1 MPRYSLFLLFFFLV
15 SCVAASGQS
24 KAERPRERPALDM
37 ERATSDLVRDE
48 ESSPTSPSNVDERY
62 RKLMNI
68 IMHMVRNNMPV
79 KEILPQE
86 EGRRIESLL
95 RNKELDKASSMVSD
109 SIRRLSKGKTG
120 EGVIDIGRDI
130 ENKPSVFQEPH
141 LQPPGQP
148 STPILDADDIIWGT
162 EGGVFIS
169 SYSDISDTTRRL
181 VGVINNNLGIR
192 YVKVRIQM
200 PSVSI
205 AGKGLTPDMCMP
217 SLDNCRV
224 RFNLDETAR
233 LFKANNWSMVPMLSH
248 DPNDSNIT
256 GSDIDSYVEFVD
268 WFISKYKNEANIR
281 YVELVNAPIHW
292 WKGSKEQLL
301 ELNNKVYDRVKGK
314 YPDLSIGTPGF
325 EYMLDN
331 PSSEIEIQQI
341 EYFLD
346 KRNGA
351 KFDFWAFHGYPLTGR
366 RMTGIYPPTKTG
378 FNNRYG
384 GNPGILE
391 IRKKLDANGWYNREI
406 FDTEHIGVSGPSQPI
421 VSDELDRLDAAYTT
435 QELLLKRVLKN
446 KGKFVLSGIFPLK
459 IYPKGNRGEFAWG
472 SLKPDASLTRT
483 VKAVSLLRSK
493 LSEYTHS
500 SHING
505 EFDNENQVWVEKFQ
519 SGKKELY
526 IFFKPF
532 KYQSNKSIMIDNETL
547 NYDLVLNGTPA
558 SIILTDIN
566 GNSVNLMPSQ
576 TIPLKA
582 VNSLSYLEV
591 GY

>member
-1 MPRYSLFLLFFFLV
+1 RS
-15 SCVAASGQS
+15 
-24 KAERPRERPALDM
+24 
-37 ERATSDLVRDE
+37 
-48 ESSPTSPSNVDERY
+48 
-62 RKLMNI
+62 
-68 IMHMVRNNMPV
+68 
-79 KEILPQE
+79 
-86 EGRRIESLL
+86 
-95 RNKELDKASSMVSD
+95 KELDNASALVSGAIHRL
-109 SIRRLSKGKTG
+109 SISKGKTG
-120 EGVIDIGRDI
+120 EGVIDIGRGI
-130 ENKPSVFQEPH
+130 EKKSSVFQEPYP
-141 LQPPGQP
+141 QPTGQA

-162 EGGVFIS
+162 EGGVFLS

-181 VGVINNNLGIR
+181 ISVINNNLKLR
-192 YVKVRIQM
+192 YVKVRIQQ

-205 AGKGLTPDMCMP
+205 VGKSFTPNICMP
-217 SLDNCRV
+217 SQDNCRV

-256 GSDIDSYVEFVD
+256 ASDIDSYVEFVD
-268 WFISKYKNEANIR
+268 WFVSKYKNEANVR

-292 WKGSKEQLL
+292 WKGAKEQLL

-314 YPDLSIGTPGF
+314 YPDILIGTPGF

-331 PSSEIEIQQI
+331 PSSEMEIQQI

-346 KRNGA
+346 ERNGA

-366 RMTGIYPPTKTG
+366 RMTGIYPPTKSG

-384 GNPGILE
+384 GIPGILE
-391 IRKKLDANGWYNREI
+391 IRKKLDANGWHNREI
-406 FDTEHIGVSGPSQPI
+406 IDTEHTGMSGPAQPEI
-421 VSDELDRLDAAYTT
+421 SDETDKLDAAYTT
-435 QELLLKRVLKN
+435 QELLLKRTLKSR
-446 KGKFVLSGIFPLK
+446 GKFVLSGIFPLK

-493 LSEYTHS
+493 FGEYMHS
-500 SHING
+500 SHISG

-532 KYQSNKSIMIDNETL
+532 KYQVNRSIVMDNETI
-547 NYDLVLNGTPA
+547 NYGLVLSGTPA
-558 SIILTDIN
+558 SISLTDIN
-566 GNSVNLMPSQ
+566 GDSMNVTITPSQ

-591 GY
+591 SY

>member
-15 SCVAASGQS
+15 SCIATSGQS
-24 KAERPRERPALDM
+24 KAERPRERPVLDM
-37 ERATSDLVRDE
+37 ERATSDLVHEE

-62 RKLMNI
+62 RKLMSI
-68 IMHMVRNNMPV
+68 IMTMIQRSISV

-86 EGRRIESLL
+86 EGRKIESLL
-95 RNKELDKASSMVSD
+95 RSKELDKASALVSGA
-109 SIRRLSKGKTG
+109 IHRFPKGKTG

-130 ENKPSVFQEPH
+130 EKKSSVIQEPNS
-141 LQPPGQP
+141 QQTGQA
-148 STPILDADDIIWGT
+148 STPILDADDIVWGT
-162 EGGVFIS
+162 EGGVFLS

-181 VGVINNNLGIR
+181 ISVINNNLKLR
-192 YVKVRIQM
+192 YVKVRIQQ

-205 AGKGLTPDMCMP
+205 DGKSFTPNICMP
-217 SLDNCRV
+217 SQDNCRV

-256 GSDIDSYVEFVD
+256 ATDIDSYVEFVG
-268 WFISKYKNEANIR
+268 WFVSKYKNEANIR

-292 WKGSKEQLL
+292 WKGAKEQLL

-314 YPDLSIGTPGF
+314 YPDILIGTPGF

-331 PSSEIEIQQI
+331 PSSEKEIQQI

-346 KRNGA
+346 ERNGA

-366 RMTGIYPPTKTG
+366 RMTGIYPPTKSG

-384 GNPGILE
+384 GIPGILE
-391 IRKKLDANGWYNREI
+391 IRKKLDANGWHNREI
-406 FDTEHIGVSGPSQPI
+406 IDTEHTGISGPAQPEI
-421 VSDELDRLDAAYTT
+421 SDETDKLDAAYTT
-435 QELLLKRVLKN
+435 QELLLKRTLKN
-446 KGKFVLSGIFPLK
+446 GGKFVLSGIFPLK
-459 IYPKGNRGEFAWG
+459 IYPRGNRGEFAWG

-493 LSEYTHS
+493 FSEYMHS
-500 SHING
+500 SHISG

-519 SGKKELY
+519 SGKRELY

-532 KYQSNKSIMIDNETL
+532 KYQSNRNIMIDNETL
-547 NYDLVLNGTPA
+547 NYGLVLNGTPA

-566 GNSVNLMPSQ
+566 GDSINMMPSQ

-582 VNSLSYLEV
+582 ANSLSYLEV
-591 GY
+591 SY